1 MDILNDILNT
11 LNLKG
16 AFYFRTDF
24 SAPWSVKVPEYEQAA
39 RFHMVVQGQLNVI
52 IDDTEKVTL
61 SAGEMILIPRGSS
74 HILFDTDYDCAPQ
87 LETLLEDVNYD
98 GRGVLVLGDGNDTA
112 KTQLVCGHFSFRK
125 GADHP
130 LLRELPKYQIITPG
144 ERAAN
149 QMLDDII
156 RLLVRQTYSE
166 YLGAQASIIRLS
178 EVMFIEMLRMNIVE
192 SDSLSSSLAAFN
204 DEHIGR
210 ALELIHSFPER
221 HWSVD
226 SLASEVGMSRSRF
239 AKRFREL
246 LGIGPMSYLSDW
258 RLQKAL
264 ARLVGSR
271 QSVQQ
276 IAKESGYQSPAAFTR
291 AFTAKFEVSPSKYR
305 QSSA

>member
-1 MDILNDILNT
+1 MDILNDILDT

-24 SAPWSVKVPEYEQAA
+24 STPWSVKVPEYKQAA
-39 RFHMVVQGQLNVI
+39 RFHMVVQGQLNVV
-52 IDDTEKVTL
+52 IDGEQLSL
-61 SAGEMILIPRGSS
+61 SAGDMILIPRGSS
-74 HILFDTDYDCAPQ
+74 HIIYDTDYECAPQ
-87 LETLLEDVNYD
+87 LETLLKDVEYD
-98 GRGVLVLGDGNDTA
+98 GRGVLVVGEGNDNA
-112 KTQLVCGHFSFRK
+112 KTKLVCGHFSFRD

-149 QMLDDII
+149 QALDDVI
-156 RLLVRQTYSE
+156 RLLVRQTYSGQ
-166 YLGAQASIIRLS
+166 LGAQASVIRLS
-178 EVMFIEMLRMNIVE
+178 EVMFIELLRLNIIKNENLV
-192 SDSLSSSLAAFN
+192 STLAAFSDN
-204 DEHIGR
+204 QIGR
-210 ALELIHSFPER
+210 SIELMHAHPER

-226 SLASEVGMSRSRF
+226 SLASDVGMSRSRF
-239 AKRFREL
+239 AKKFREL
-246 LGIGPMSYLSDW
+246 LNMGPMSYLSDW

-264 ARLVGSR
+264 ASLDGSR

-305 QSSA
+305 QISA